1 MRPKENTRRTAS
13 SRYEHARNALRE
25 TLKRGGWTVSEDTA
39 REAGH
44 SSDLVA
50 SRGSDRYF
58 IELKVAPEGR
68 GDRLVPLWSQAC
80 LQAAHWADRG
90 RPLAVVAAPRIPRS
104 AADAL
109 LEFAEEFAPDV
120 AAGILD
126 CQGLRRFR
134 GAGLEDLDAEA
145 QEDRAPR
152 LSAGSSPRNLFSD
165 LNQWLLKV
173 LLAPEIPDGLL
184 SAPRGRYANAPQL
197 ARAADVSV
205 MSAYRLVQQLEAEGF
220 LSESRGELRLVRRA
234 SLFSRWQ
241 AQAAERIRE
250 RPMRLLVGSDAR
262 REAELLAREDGAC
275 LALFAAADAFG
286 RGFVSGVPPH
296 VYVRE
301 FEIADRRKNL
311 EATEPHEGAD
321 LFLREPSA
329 PNSVFRGMVERDGV
343 QVCDIIQVWLD
354 VLSHPSRGLEQAEL
368 IRHGVLNHL
377 FGVEG
382 ESG

>member
-1 MRPKENTRRTAS
+1 MRPKENTGRTAS
-13 SRYEHARNALRE
+13 SRYNHARNVLNE
-25 TLKRGGWTVSEDTA
+25 SLKRGGWTVFEDTD
-39 REAGH
+39 RKAGQ
-44 SSDLVA
+44 STDLVA
-50 SRGSDRYF
+50 ERGRERYV

-68 GDRLVPLWSQAC
+68 GDRLLPLWSQAC
-80 LQAAHWADRG
+80 LQAAHRADGG
-90 RPLAVVAAPRIPRS
+90 RPLAVVAAPRIARS
-104 AADAL
+104 AADAV
-109 LEFAEEFAPDV
+109 LEFAAEFAPGV

-126 CQGLRRFR
+126 YQGFRRFQ

-145 QEDRAPR
+145 PEDRAPR
-152 LSAGSSPRNLFSD
+152 LSVGSSPRNLFSD

-173 LLAPEIPDGLL
+173 LLAPEIPEGLL

-234 SLFSRWQ
+234 SLFGRWQ

-250 RPMRLLVGSDAR
+250 RPIRLLVGSDAR
-262 REAELLAREDGAC
+262 REAELLAREDDAC
-275 LALFAAADAFG
+275 LALFVAADAFG

-301 FEIADRRKNL
+301 FEAAGRRKNL
-311 EATEPHEGAD
+311 VATEPHEGAD

-329 PNSVFRGMVERDGV
+329 PNSVFRGMVDREGV
-343 QVCDIIQVWLD
+343 RVCDILQVWLD
-354 VLSHPSRGLEQAEL
+354 VVSHPSRGLEQAEL
-368 IRHGVLNHL
+368 IRRGMLNHL
-377 FGVEG
+377 LGVEG